1 MLTVITRK
9 WSKPM
14 NCSIC
19 DQPIEIVAS
28 WDKGH
33 NAQPVNDGRCCDT
46 CNANVVVPA
55 RIFMFKDQE
64 ELERFRE
71 EKEELEKFRAE
82 KAAMNDM
89 SCIRLNCGRL
99 VHEEIEN
106 YQCRMKRNGVV
117 QQFTIAR
124 LPVLKCTQCGD
135 EYFTHVTEGC
145 MEEALKKHLE
155 QGEGNGNQVYDRSN

>member
-1 MLTVITRK
+1 
-9 WSKPM
+9 M

-33 NAQPVNDGRCCDT
+33 NAQPVNDGRCCGT

-55 RIFMFKDQE
+55 RIKRFKDQE

-71 EKEELEKFRAE
+71 E

-89 SCIRLNCGRL
+89 SCIRLNCG
-99 VHEEIEN
+99 EPKEPGS
-106 YQCRMKRNGVV
+106 K
-117 QQFTIAR
+117 
-124 LPVLKCTQCGD
+124 
-135 EYFTHVTEGC
+135 
-145 MEEALKKHLE
+145 
-155 QGEGNGNQVYDRSN
+155 S